1 MISNEL
7 RIGNW
12 IEIKDSKGICT
23 RVTESTFDSNI
34 EKNYKPIPLTEEW
47 LLKFGLNNPTN
58 EKPYHFKKS
67 AVEFLHSEFQDELK
81 CFCNDKPM
89 FSFPCKYVHQLQN
102 IYYSITGEEL
112 KIK

>member
-34 EKNYKPIPLTEEW
+34 EKDA
-47 LLKFGLNNPTN
+47 F
-58 EKPYHFKKS
+58 KS
-67 AVEFLHSEFQDELK
+67 ARKYLHILPSVTQT
-81 CFCNDKPM
+81 
-89 FSFPCKYVHQLQN
+89 
-102 IYYSITGEEL
+102 SIEIGEESESAENIVPRTL
-112 KIK
+112 GYANDLVWDKKFKIRVRSKSTGKLIDFNVTFTKKEIWE

>member
-1 MISNEL
+1 MKASEL
-7 RIGNW
+7 RIGN
-12 IEIKDSKGICT
+12 IVQNVYEDTFGISQETLCDFANGY
-23 RVTESTFDSNI
+23 VNL
-34 EKNYKPIPLTEEW
+34 NPVPLTEKW

-58 EKPYHFKKS
+58 EKPYHFKSS

-81 CFCNDKPM
+81 CFCDDKPM

-102 IYYSITGEEL
+102 IYYSLTGEEL

>member
-34 EKNYKPIPLTEEW
+34 EKNYKPVPLTEQW
-47 LLKFGLNNPTN
+47 LLNFGFESDGLEWWNGVIMLGVYKDGLYYCPT
-58 EKPYHFKKS
+58 EELSYRLAK
-67 AVEFLHSEFQDELK
+67 EF
-81 CFCNDKPM
+81 
-89 FSFPCKYVHQLQN
+89 KYVHQLQN
-102 IYYSITGEEL
+102 LHHALTDSEL
-112 KIK
+112 IIK